1 MYKKIEREWA
11 GRTLAIEIDKV
22 AKQADGAVLLHYGE
36 TVVLVTAVANREPKE
51 GADFFPLLANYV
63 EMTYAAGRIPGGF
76 FKREGRPTDR
86 EILSSRFIDR
96 GIRPLFPKGFRNDT
110 QVVATVLSSDRQNDP
125 SILGIIGASIALEIS
140 DIPFAGPLAGV
151 KVGRI
156 DKAFI
161 INPTTEELTRS
172 DLDLI
177 ISGNREGV
185 VMVEGGGSIVDE
197 GVVLEAIF
205 YGYEA
210 LKPILAMQE
219 ELKASCGKAKRPYTP
234 LEQGGALLEEVKG
247 WAKPLLQDAY
257 GIAHKI
263 ERRDKIQEVFQD
275 AAVRFGGADGESAPV
290 VRRAC
295 EEAERELIRSPL
307 FHKEKRFDGRAPA
320 DIRPITCE
328 VGLLPRTHGS
338 ALFTR
343 GETQVMAVTTFGT
356 SEDEKKVESLL
367 GEAFYKTFMLHY
379 NFPPFSVGEVS
390 FLRSPSR
397 REVGHGFLAERA
409 LLPLLPS
416 AEEFPY
422 TIRVVSEV
430 LESNGSSSMA
440 TVCGSCL
447 SLMDA
452 GVPIKAPVA
461 GIAMGLMKEDGQVAI
476 LTDIAGDEDH
486 HGDMDFKVAGT
497 AEGITALQMDVKC
510 PGLSKEIMG
519 KALTQAREARLAV
532 LEVMRRTLE
541 SPRAELSPYAPRI
554 VTIQINPD
562 RIRDVVG
569 PLGKNIR
576 SIIERTG
583 CKIDIEDTGAIKIAS
598 SSPEAIEEAIALVKG
613 AAQDAEVGEVYTG
626 KVRKIMDFGA
636 FVEILPGVD
645 GLVHISQLARER
657 VAKVTD
663 VLNVGDEV
671 QVKVLEI
678 DSNGKIRLSRKALLG
693 GGEGEEQ
700 ESRGER
706 GHDRARGH
714 DRSKRR

>member
-1 MYKKIEREWA
+1 VYKKIEREWA

-22 AKQADGAVLLHYGE
+22 AKQADGAVLVHYGE

-51 GADFFPLLANYV
+51 GVDFFPLLANYV

-86 EILSSRFIDR
+86 EILSSRLIDR

-234 LEQGGALLEEVKG
+234 LEEGGALLEEVKG

-263 ERRDKIQEVFQD
+263 ERRDKIQEIFQE
-275 AAVRFGGADGESAPV
+275 AAERFGGADGESAPV

-663 VLNVGDEV
+663 VLKVGDEI

-693 GGEGEEQ
+693 GEEEQ
-700 ESRGER
+700 DARGER
-706 GHDRARGH
+706 GHDRGRGH
-714 DRSKRR
+714 DRSKGRRD

>member
-1 MYKKIEREWA
+1 VYKKIEREWA

-22 AKQADGAVLLHYGE
+22 AKQADGAVLVRYGE

-51 GADFFPLLANYV
+51 GVDFFPLLANYV

-86 EILSSRFIDR
+86 EILSSRLIDR

-125 SILGIIGASIALEIS
+125 SILGIIGASTALEIS

-156 DKAFI
+156 DKDFI

-185 VMVEGGGSIVDE
+185 VMVEGGGSVVDE

-205 YGYEA
+205 FGYEA

-219 ELKASCGKAKRPYTP
+219 EIKASCGKAKRPYTP
-234 LEQGGALLEEVKG
+234 LEEGGALLEEVKG
-247 WAKPLLQDAY
+247 WAKPLLQAAY

-263 ERRDKIQEVFQD
+263 ERRDKIQEIFQE
-275 AAVRFGGADGESAPV
+275 AAERFGGAEGESAPV

-409 LLPLLPS
+409 LMPLLPS

-452 GVPIKAPVA
+452 GVPIKAAVA

-532 LEVMRRTLE
+532 LEVMRQTLE

-576 SIIERTG
+576 AIIERTG

-663 VLNVGDEV
+663 VLKVGDEI

-693 GGEGEEQ
+693 GEEEQ
-700 ESRGER
+700 DARGER
-706 GHDRARGH
+706 GHDRDRGN

>member
-1 MYKKIEREWA
+1 VYKKIEREWA

-22 AKQADGAVLLHYGE
+22 AKQADGAVLVHYGD
-36 TVVLVTAVANREPKE
+36 TVVLVTAVANREAKE
-51 GADFFPLLANYV
+51 GQDFFPLLANYV

-86 EILSSRFIDR
+86 EILSSRLIDR
-96 GIRPLFPKGFRNDT
+96 GIRPLFPKGFRNET
-110 QVVATVLSSDRQNDP
+110 QVVATVLSADRENDP
-125 SILGIIGASIALEIS
+125 SILGIIGASTALEIS

-156 DKAFI
+156 DGQFI
-161 INPTTEELTRS
+161 INPTIEELTRS

-185 VMVEGGGSIVDE
+185 VMVEGGGGIVNE
-197 GVVLEAIF
+197 EVVLEAIF
-205 YGYEA
+205 FGYEA
-210 LKPILAMQE
+210 IQPILAMQE
-219 ELKASCGKAKRPYTP
+219 EIKASCGRQKRPYTP
-234 LEQGGALLEEVKG
+234 EAEAGPVFDEVKG
-247 WAKPLLQDAY
+247 WAKPLLKDAF

-263 ERRDKIQEVFQD
+263 ERRDKIQEIFQE
-275 AAVRFGGADGESAPV
+275 AVKRFGGPEGDAAAE

-295 EEAERELIRSPL
+295 EQAERELMRSPI
-307 FHKEKRFDGRAPA
+307 FHGERRFDGRGPA
-320 DIRPITCE
+320 DIRPIQCE

-367 GEAFYKTFMLHY
+367 AGDMYKTFMLHY

-390 FLRSPSR
+390 FLRAPSR

-409 LLPLLPS
+409 LVPLLPS

-452 GVPIKAPVA
+452 GVPIKAAVA

-497 AEGITALQMDVKC
+497 AEGITAVQMDVKC

-519 KALTQAREARLAV
+519 KALSQAREARLTV
-532 LEVMRRTLE
+532 LEVMGQTLE
-541 SPRAELSPYAPRI
+541 KPRTELSPYAPRI
-554 VTIQINPD
+554 VTIHINPD

-576 SIIERTG
+576 SIIEKTG
-583 CKIDIEDTGAIKIAS
+583 CKIDIEDTGEIKIAS
-598 SSPEAIEEAIALVKG
+598 SSAEAIEEAIALVKG

-626 KVRKIMDFGA
+626 KVKKIMDFGA
-636 FVEILPGVD
+636 FVEILPGVE

-663 VLNVGDEV
+663 VLKVGDEV

-678 DSNGKIRLSRKALLG
+678 DSNGKIRLSRKVLLG
-693 GGEGEEQ
+693 GGEGQ
-700 ESRGER
+700 EHGE
-706 GHDRARGH
+706 ARGH
-714 DRSKRR
+714 DRGRGHDRSTRRRD

>member
-1 MYKKIEREWA
+1 
-11 GRTLAIEIDKV
+11 
-22 AKQADGAVLLHYGE
+22 
-36 TVVLVTAVANREPKE
+36 
-51 GADFFPLLANYV
+51 
-63 EMTYAAGRIPGGF
+63 
-76 FKREGRPTDR
+76 
-86 EILSSRFIDR
+86 
-96 GIRPLFPKGFRNDT
+96 
-110 QVVATVLSSDRQNDP
+110 
-125 SILGIIGASIALEIS
+125 
-140 DIPFAGPLAGV
+140 
-151 KVGRI
+151 
-156 DKAFI
+156 
-161 INPTTEELTRS
+161 
-172 DLDLI
+172 
-177 ISGNREGV
+177 
-185 VMVEGGGSIVDE
+185 
-197 GVVLEAIF
+197 
-205 YGYEA
+205 
-210 LKPILAMQE
+210 
-219 ELKASCGKAKRPYTP
+219 
-234 LEQGGALLEEVKG
+234 
-247 WAKPLLQDAY
+247 
-257 GIAHKI
+257 
-263 ERRDKIQEVFQD
+263 
-275 AAVRFGGADGESAPV
+275 V
-290 VRRAC
+290 VRKAC
-295 EEAERELIRSPL
+295 EDAERELVRSPI
-307 FHKEKRFDGRAPA
+307 FQEKKRMDGRGLA
-320 DIRPITCE
+320 DIRPISCE

-379 NFPPFSVGEVS
+379 NFLPFSVGEVS

-422 TIRVVSEV
+422 TIRLVSEV

-440 TVCGSCL
+440 TVCGGCL

-461 GIAMGLMKEDGQVAI
+461 GIAMGLMKGADQVTI

-497 AEGITALQMDVKC
+497 AEGITALQMDVKI

-519 KALTQAREARLAV
+519 QALNQARQARLAV
-532 LEVMRRTLE
+532 LDVMTKTLE
-541 SPRAELSPYAPRI
+541 KPRAELSKYAPRI

-613 AAQDAEVGEVYTG
+613 CSQEAEVGEVYMG
-626 KVRKIMDFGA
+626 KVKKIMDFGA
-636 FVEILPGVD
+636 FVEIMPGVE

-663 VLNVGDEV
+663 VLKVGDEI

-678 DSNGKIRLSRKALLG
+678 DGNGKVRLSRRALLVEEGSASSG
-693 GGEGEEQ
+693 GH
-700 ESRGER
+700 ER
-706 GHDRARGH
+706 D
-714 DRSKRR
+714 KRRNAR

>member
-22 AKQADGAVLLHYGE
+22 AKQADGAVLVHYGE

-51 GADFFPLLANYV
+51 GIDFFPLLANYV

-86 EILSSRFIDR
+86 EILSSRLIDR

-125 SILGIIGASIALEIS
+125 SILGIIGASTALQIS
-140 DIPFAGPLAGV
+140 DIPFEGPLAGV

-177 ISGNREGV
+177 VSGNRQGV

-197 GVVLEAIF
+197 GVMLEAIF

-210 LKPILAMQE
+210 LKPILDLQD
-219 ELKASCGKAKRPYTP
+219 ELKADCGKEKRPYTSLAEGGP
-234 LEQGGALLEEVKG
+234 LWEEVKG
-247 WAKPLLQDAY
+247 WVKPLLTAAF
-257 GIAHKI
+257 GISHKI
-263 ERRDKIQEVFQD
+263 ERRDKIQEIYQE
-275 AAVRFGGADGESAPV
+275 AAERFGGAEGESAPV
-290 VRRAC
+290 VRKAC
-295 EEAERELIRSPL
+295 EDADRELVRSPI
-307 FHKEKRFDGRAPA
+307 FQEKKRMDGRGLA
-320 DIRPITCE
+320 DIRPISCE

-422 TIRVVSEV
+422 TIRLVSEV

-440 TVCGSCL
+440 TVCGGCL

-461 GIAMGLMKEDGQVAI
+461 GIAMGLMKGADQVAI

-497 AEGITALQMDVKC
+497 AEGITALQMDVKI

-519 KALTQAREARLAV
+519 QALRQAREARLAV
-532 LEVMRRTLE
+532 LDVMTKTLE
-541 SPRAELSPYAPRI
+541 KPRAELSKHAPRI

-613 AAQDAEVGEVYTG
+613 CSQEAEIGEVYMG
-626 KVRKIMDFGA
+626 KVKKIMDFGA
-636 FVEILPGVD
+636 FVEIMPGVE

-663 VLNVGDEV
+663 VLKVGDEI

-678 DSNGKIRLSRKALLG
+678 DGNGKIRLSRRALLVEEGSG
-693 GGEGEEQ
+693 GSGGH
-700 ESRGER
+700 ER
-706 GHDRARGH
+706 D
-714 DRSKRR
+714 KRRNAR

>member
-22 AKQADGAVLLHYGE
+22 AKQADGAVLVHYGE

-51 GADFFPLLANYV
+51 GIDFFPLLANYV

-86 EILSSRFIDR
+86 EILSSRLIDR

-125 SILGIIGASIALEIS
+125 SILGIIGASTALQIS
-140 DIPFAGPLAGV
+140 DIPFEGPLAGV

-177 ISGNREGV
+177 VSGNRQGV

-210 LKPILAMQE
+210 LKPILDLQD
-219 ELKASCGKAKRPYTP
+219 ELKADCGKEKRPYTSLAEGGP
-234 LEQGGALLEEVKG
+234 LWEEVKG
-247 WAKPLLQDAY
+247 WVKPLLTAAF
-257 GIAHKI
+257 GISHKI
-263 ERRDKIQEVFQD
+263 ERRDKIQEIYQE
-275 AAVRFGGADGESAPV
+275 AAERFGGAEGESAPV
-290 VRRAC
+290 VRKAC
-295 EEAERELIRSPL
+295 EDADRELVRSPI
-307 FHKEKRFDGRAPA
+307 FQEKKRMDGRGLA
-320 DIRPITCE
+320 DIRPISCE

-422 TIRVVSEV
+422 TIRLVSEV

-440 TVCGSCL
+440 TVCGGCL

-461 GIAMGLMKEDGQVAI
+461 GIAMGLMKGADQVAI

-497 AEGITALQMDVKC
+497 AEGITALQMDVKI

-519 KALTQAREARLAV
+519 QALRQAREARLAV
-532 LEVMRRTLE
+532 LDVMTKTLE
-541 SPRAELSPYAPRI
+541 KPRAELSKHAPRI

-663 VLNVGDEV
+663 VLKVGDEI

-693 GGEGEEQ
+693 GEEEQ
-700 ESRGER
+700 DARGER
-706 GHDRARGH
+706 GHDRGRGH
-714 DRSKRR
+714 DRSKGRRD

>member
-11 GRTLAIEIDKV
+11 GRTLAIETDKV
-22 AKQADGAVLLHYGE
+22 AKQADGAVLVHYGE
-36 TVVLVTAVANREPKE
+36 AVVLVTAVANREPKE
-51 GADFFPLLANYV
+51 GIDFFPLLANYV

-86 EILSSRFIDR
+86 EILSSRLIDR

-125 SILGIIGASIALEIS
+125 SILGIIGASTALQIS
-140 DIPFAGPLAGV
+140 DIPFEGPLAGV

-156 DKAFI
+156 DKAFV

-177 ISGNREGV
+177 VSGNRQGV

-210 LKPILAMQE
+210 IKPILDLQD
-219 ELKASCGKAKRPYTP
+219 ELKASCGKEKRPYSP
-234 LEQGGALLEEVKG
+234 LEEGGPLWEEVKG
-247 WAKPLLQDAY
+247 WAKPLLTDAF

-263 ERRDKIQEVFQD
+263 ERRDKIHAIFKE
-275 AAVRFGGADGESAPV
+275 AVERFGGTEGESAPV
-290 VRRAC
+290 VRKAC
-295 EEAERELIRSPL
+295 EDAERELVRFPI
-307 FHKEKRFDGRAPA
+307 FQEKKRMDGRGLA
-320 DIRPITCE
+320 DIRPINCE

-422 TIRVVSEV
+422 TIRLVSEV

-440 TVCGSCL
+440 TVCGGCL

-452 GVPIKAPVA
+452 GVPLKAPVA
-461 GIAMGLMKEDGQVAI
+461 GIAMGLMKGADQVAI

-497 AEGITALQMDVKC
+497 AEGITALQMDVKI

-519 KALTQAREARLAV
+519 QALNQAREARLAV
-532 LEVMRRTLE
+532 LDVMTKTLE
-541 SPRAELSPYAPRI
+541 KPRAELSKHAPRI

-613 AAQDAEVGEVYTG
+613 CSQEAEVGEVYMG
-626 KVRKIMDFGA
+626 KVKKIMDFGA
-636 FVEILPGVD
+636 FVEIMPGVE

-663 VLNVGDEV
+663 VLKVGDEI

-678 DSNGKIRLSRKALLG
+678 DGNGKIRLSRRALLVEEGSADSG
-693 GGEGEEQ
+693 GH
-700 ESRGER
+700 ER
-706 GHDRARGH
+706 D
-714 DRSKRR
+714 KRRNAR